1 MTHAVENICYEY
13 TDDALFS
20 QEESFSGFPVSII
33 LYLQHKYVK
42 ELSYFLKNNGYHLAS
57 RKNTGKHFCMV
68 KFELINLSHY
78 DQLDGKDSRE
88 DYRED

>member
-42 ELSYFLKNNGYHLAS
+42 ELSYFLKNNGYNLAS

-88 DYRED
+88 DYIGD